1 MIIFIDNPGLISLIQ
16 GYFNKPIMVYN
27 LSSLYS
33 GYIDCTDLLTN
44 IAPINNTAM
53 PLPEFVQSVDFD
65 IQYSAMIMNNQILF
79 VKLMMILSNSY
90 EGAISIVLVQ
100 HDFYRDAIMES
111 IIKFIQQRYGYN
123 CWIIE
128 DPDDIYCINEPHY
141 TPMGLLNLDA
151 DLQRYDSLFVDQPNE

>member
-1 MIIFIDNPGLISLIQ
+1 MS
-16 GYFNKPIMVYN
+16 
-27 LSSLYS
+27 
-33 GYIDCTDLLTN
+33 
-44 IAPINNTAM
+44 
-53 PLPEFVQSVDFD
+53 LPEFVQSVDFD

-123 CWIIE
+123 CWVIE
-128 DPDDIYCINEPHY
+128 DPDDIIYINEPHY

-151 DLQRYDSLFVDQPNE
+151 DLQRFDSLFVGQQNE

>member
-1 MIIFIDNPGLISLIQ
+1 MIIFIDNPELIQMIQ
-16 GYFNKPIMVYN
+16 GYFNKPINIYN

-44 IAPINNTAM
+44 IATINTTM
-53 PLPEFVQSVDFD
+53 PLPDFVQSVDFD
-65 IQYSAMIMNNQILF
+65 IQYAAMVMNNQVLF

-90 EGAISIVLVQ
+90 EGNISIVLVE

-123 CWIIE
+123 CWVIE
-128 DPDDIYCINEPHY
+128 NPDDIIYIKEPHY
-141 TPMGLLNLDA
+141 TPMGLLNLDS
-151 DLQRYDSLFVDQPNE
+151 DLQKYDSLFVDQINE